1 MFYQNKFF
9 KYPLL
14 AGFGALMTLAYPPYS
29 HVFMLLFSL
38 SVAFFYLNRT
48 QKSFSALVDFFI
60 FGGAF
65 GLFSTS
71 WITNSLLISGSSRF
85 GVAAIFIYLAMILIF
100 GSFFAI
106 PAFIA
111 VKLRPS
117 GFSRL
122 VCYAGVFVLGE
133 WVRSW
138 LFTGFPWNL
147 IGNVWTPFP
156 PMIQITSMIGTY
168 GLSLL
173 TLVAFG
179 GLACAP
185 KIKPVLLSACLL
197 GGTFFYGY
205 WRLYNAIEADVL
217 GVRVRLVQPNTPQ
230 SYKWDDTKEDE
241 NLDKLIRL
249 SSENNKDITHVIW
262 PETAVSFYIEI
273 DEVRRG
279 RFISAVNPGGILI
292 TGGLR
297 IADFINDRAITSNS
311 IFVIN
316 GDTAR
321 IVDFY
326 DKKHLVP
333 FGEYI
338 PRPFKIFPFM
348 SAIVPVPPSG
358 FYTETKK
365 RAVFVPKAPPAAMAV
380 CYEVIFPDEIL
391 PKERPGWIVVA
402 TNDAWYGISHG
413 PYQHFS
419 MAQLRAVETGLPVA
433 RASNNG
439 ISGMID
445 PYGRILGS
453 LGLGGTGY
461 LDTPL
466 PVALPETL
474 YARYGVKIP
483 LALALFVIFISF
495 FSKKEKKL

>member
-9 KYPLL
+9 KYPVL
-14 AGFGALMTLAYPPYS
+14 AGFGGLMTLAYPPYE
-29 HVFMLLFSL
+29 HVFILLLSL
-38 SVAFFYLNRT
+38 WVAFFYLNKT
-48 QKSFSALVDFFI
+48 TKAFSALVDFFI
-60 FGGAF
+60 FGGTF

-71 WITNSLLISGSSRF
+71 WITNSLLVSGSSRF
-85 GVAAIFIYLAMILIF
+85 GLAGIFIYLTMILIF
-100 GSFFAI
+100 GSFFSI

-111 VKLRPS
+111 VKLRPQ

-122 VCYAGVFVLGE
+122 LLYAGIFVLGE

-147 IGNVWTPFP
+147 VGNIWTPFL
-156 PMIQITSMIGTY
+156 PMIQITHVIGIY

-179 GLACAP
+179 SISLLP
-185 KIKPVLLSACLL
+185 RIKPFLLGCLL
-197 GGTFFYGY
+197 LGSTFFYGY
-205 WRLYNAIEADVL
+205 WRLYNSVEADVL

-241 NLDKLIRL
+241 NLDKLIHL
-249 SSENNKDITHVIW
+249 SSKNNKDVTHVIW

-279 RFISAVNPGGILI
+279 RFISAVNPGGTLI

-297 IADFINDRAITSNS
+297 IAGMNGNTPITSNS
-311 IFVIN
+311 VFVIN
-316 GDTAR
+316 GDTAK

-338 PRPFKIFPFM
+338 PLPFQVLPFM
-348 SAIVPVPPSG
+348 STIVPVPPSG
-358 FYTETKK
+358 FYTGEP
-365 RAVFVPKAPPAAMAV
+365 RRPVYIPKAPSAAVVV
-380 CYEVIFPDEIL
+380 CYEVIFSNEIL
-391 PKERPGWIVVA
+391 PQKRPGWIIVA

-413 PYQHFS
+413 PYQHFA

-453 LGLGGTGY
+453 LGLGETGY
-461 LDTPL
+461 LDAPL
-466 PVALPETL
+466 PVALPETI

-483 LALALFVIFISF
+483 LFLVGMVILLSF
-495 FSKKEKKL
+495 RKKR